1 MYSHFFRDSL
11 KKIPAAG
18 REDIQQNPLLQAYG
32 AVHQP
37 GRHDNGISGREF
49 CAFPLHGVAEMP
61 GEDIAALGVGMS
73 VIRSDRAGFK
83 GNLHGH
89 ELIIP
94 GQHLLAGTAAELCSF
109 VVLPDSKCI
118 YSCKVAFTFAG
129 DR

>member
-18 REDIQQNPLLQAYG
+18 RKDIQQNPLLQAYG

-61 GEDIAALGVGMS
+61 GEDIAALGVGVGVVMPS
-73 VIRSDRAGFK
+73 RVK
-83 GNLHGH
+83 K
-89 ELIIP
+89 
-94 GQHLLAGTAAELCSF
+94 LLT
-109 VVLPDSKCI
+109 D
-118 YSCKVAFTFAG
+118 SCKKLFT
-129 DR
+129 DRCKKVLTE